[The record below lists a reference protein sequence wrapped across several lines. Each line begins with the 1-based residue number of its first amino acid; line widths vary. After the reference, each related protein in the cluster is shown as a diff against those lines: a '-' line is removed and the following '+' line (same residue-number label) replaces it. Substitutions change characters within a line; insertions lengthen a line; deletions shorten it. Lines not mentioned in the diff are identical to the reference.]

1 MITEERKVRIMEL
14 IRKNGFVSVR
24 ELMDLFAVSRSSIMR
39 DLEELDRQG
48 YIYRKRGGASLK
60 NTDEL
65 MSRFNEP
72 DVREKETINTAAK
85 RVVCQKAAELVQDGS
100 NIYIDSGTTVLWMRE
115 FLADREINIVT
126 PNAMLLTRL
135 PESFKGNII
144 LLGGDYSIRL
154 ESVSGM
160 ITDQMLENYSFDYAF
175 LTANGIDFEKEEVYG
190 YNVAYSNNKKTV
202 LARSDKAELLID
214 SSKPYLKGF
223 CKWADVTEFENIF
236 IDEYRGDNAPDNL
249 VICKGK
255 KEEI

>member
-1 MITEERKVRIMEL
+1 
-14 IRKNGFVSVR
+14 
-24 ELMDLFAVSRSSIMR
+24 
-39 DLEELDRQG
+39 
-48 YIYRKRGGASLK
+48 
-60 NTDEL
+60 
-65 MSRFNEP
+65 
-72 DVREKETINTAAK
+72 
-85 RVVCQKAAELVQDGS
+85 
-100 NIYIDSGTTVLWMRE
+100 
-115 FLADREINIVT
+115 
-126 PNAMLLTRL
+126 
-135 PESFKGNII
+135 
-144 LLGGDYSIRL
+144 
-154 ESVSGM
+154 M

-236 IDEYRGDNAPDNL
+236 IDEYRGDNTSDNL